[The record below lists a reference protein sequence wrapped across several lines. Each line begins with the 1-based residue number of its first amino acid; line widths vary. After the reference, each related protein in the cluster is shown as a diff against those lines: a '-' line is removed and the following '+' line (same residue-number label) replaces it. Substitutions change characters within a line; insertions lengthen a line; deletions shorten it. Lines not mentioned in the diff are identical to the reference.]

1 MQFYVSLGKWVC
13 RGVSITTLLQYY
25 FYGLLLTIDTLYREA
40 SIDAADFLNIRE
52 NILNV
57 IVGGELWPSYR
68 ETPMHAVNVFYNE
81 KFPITKKVDFP
92 RNFEIQFPV
101 SGPRFSYQN
110 FFPHGPW
117 ASPYNESKNLAP
129 TPENLAKM
137 GCKFF
142 WGWSPSGGLWE
153 IL

>member
-57 IVGGELWPSYR
+57 ILGGELWPSYR

-81 KFPITKKVDFP
+81 KFPITLKK
-92 RNFEIQFPV
+92 
-101 SGPRFSYQN
+101 SRFSAKFRNSISSKWAKVQLPK
-110 FFPHGPW
+110 FFPSRALGVPV
-117 ASPYNESKNLAP
+117 
-129 TPENLAKM
+129 
-137 GCKFF
+137 
-142 WGWSPSGGLWE
+142 
-153 IL
+153 